1 LKGFFGAGR
10 VEEILHHRWA
20 DGVAARFREE
30 EPEDPGQGT
39 HSGPETHEEGDIM
52 KKGSIGSS
60 FDEFLKEEGIFEEV
74 EAAAIKRVLS
84 WQLQQAMEAA
94 HISKTEMARRMRTS
108 RSHLDRLLDPD
119 NERVQ
124 LDTLMK
130 AATAVGKRV
139 RIELENHPA

>member
-1 LKGFFGAGR
+1 
-10 VEEILHHRWA
+10 
-20 DGVAARFREE
+20 
-30 EPEDPGQGT
+30 
-39 HSGPETHEEGDIM
+39 M

>member
-1 LKGFFGAGR
+1 
-10 VEEILHHRWA
+10 
-20 DGVAARFREE
+20 
-30 EPEDPGQGT
+30 
-39 HSGPETHEEGDIM
+39 M

-60 FDEFLKEEGIFEEV
+60 FDEFLTEDGIYEDV
-74 EAAAIKRVLS
+74 QAVAIKRVLS
-84 WQLQQAMEAA
+84 WQLQQAMAAA
-94 HISKTEMARRMRTS
+94 HISKAEMARRMQTS

-130 AATAVGKRV
+130 AAAAVGKRV